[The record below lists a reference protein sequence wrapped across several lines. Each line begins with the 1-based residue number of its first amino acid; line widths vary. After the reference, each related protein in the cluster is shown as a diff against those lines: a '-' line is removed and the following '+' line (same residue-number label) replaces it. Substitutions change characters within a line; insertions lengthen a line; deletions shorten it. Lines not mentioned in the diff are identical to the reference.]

1 MGVLNAPARFR
12 KAARETALYT
22 KHPKRIRE
30 VFNIREVAEDGIF
43 TVQQN
48 KGSAIYDRC
57 YLFTDT
63 NYFNKDPDQQNMILE
78 NMMIWLNTMTVHFKI
93 TMANEYRD
101 VHAYIRELTR
111 ERHRKEHSVIGE
123 GVDAWIEEKL
133 ENGEVQDLNRVMYLT
148 ITKEA
153 VKRETA
159 KTFFLKMD
167 AQLERLFKT
176 MQSEIRP
183 LSGKERLETLRF
195 FFHPDETECPVKYDF
210 RNKLK
215 DPMNTV
221 LPSAL
226 EQEKNWMQ
234 LGDRFASVLFAREY
248 ASSIKAEEALHEF
261 SSLPFI
267 SMLTLDYAPIDRRLL
282 KDMLEAAYMNNEK
295 AIAQEAD
302 SRRSRGQYS
311 MGISF
316 AKESKR
322 EELEEYML
330 QVDNNNES
338 SFHVCLLFVVTAD
351 TEAELV
357 SMIEEVKNRGK
368 EKGIYMDTCNHTQ
381 LKSLNTAL
389 PNGCRNIC
397 YPRNFLTSSVVSL
410 QPFYAQ
416 ELQEHGGIFYG
427 LNRTTKHLVFGNR
440 KLLASPHGV
449 IVGYTGSGKS
459 FFIKETEV
467 AQTLLATDDDL
478 IILDPQNEMQG
489 ICREFNGQFIDLTPK
504 AQIYINPLEVPEDI
518 LKATS
523 AIRSEFVAEQSGW
536 IRSFCQAAMRNILL
550 TEEHIAVLS
559 RAVREIYEEIFD
571 NGKVKEQP
579 TLKSIREKI
588 RSYMENASAQ
598 EDRSIARRLYN
609 SLEEYT
615 EGAFDLFA
623 HASNI
628 DITKRFVVFG
638 LANVPHDL
646 WEPVMITIMHFLSNR
661 MDYNKKLGRPT
672 RLIIDEAQEVCRNES
687 SAAMLLR
694 AIRTYRKFGGMVT
707 MALQNLAGALENDK
721 LRDMFSNCGYKYFLN
736 QSGIDAGQLRQIQDL
751 SETEYESLNED
762 RPGYGLLVWGNKV
775 IKLDSVMSHDNPLYE
790 MFSTNF
796 HEKSKKA
803 LFYSSQTEPEGG
815 SREFSGARSPE
826 ELDAAVLKLTEV
838 IPVSM
843 EEIITALSEERKPVT
858 DAVNR
863 LLMRRELVSTTEGDS
878 VRFIR
883 VKEGKE

>member
-1 MGVLNAPARFR
+1 MGVLNAAVRFR
-12 KAARETALYT
+12 NAARETELYT

-30 VFNIREVAEDGIF
+30 VFNIRDVNEDGIF
-43 TVQQN
+43 TIQQN

-57 YLFTDT
+57 YVFTDT
-63 NYFNKDPDQQNMILE
+63 NFVNKDPDQQNAFLE

-101 VHAYIRELTR
+101 VHAYIRDLTR
-111 ERHRKEHSVIGE
+111 DRHREEHAVIGE

-133 ENGEVQDLNRVMYLT
+133 ANGEVQDLNRVMYLT

-153 VKRETA
+153 AKRETA
-159 KTFFLKMD
+159 KNFFLKMD

-176 MQSEIRP
+176 MGSEIRP
-183 LSGKERLETLRF
+183 LNGKERLETLRF
-195 FFHPDETECPVKYDF
+195 LFHPDETECPVSYDF

-221 LPSAL
+221 LPAAL

-234 LGDRFASVLFAREY
+234 LGDRYACVLFAREY
-248 ASSIKAEEALHEF
+248 ASSVKAEEVLHAF
-261 SSLPFI
+261 STLPYI

-295 AIAQEAD
+295 AIAQETDA
-302 SRRSRGQYS
+302 RRSRGQYAL
-311 MGISF
+311 GISF
-316 AKESKR
+316 AKEARR

-330 QVDNNNES
+330 QVENNNES
-338 SFHVCLLFVVTAD
+338 SFHLCLLFVVTAD
-351 TEAELV
+351 SEKELASV
-357 SMIEEVKNRGK
+357 IEEVRTTGK
-368 EKGIYMDTCNHTQ
+368 EKGIYMETCNHTQ

-397 YPRNFLTSSVVSL
+397 YPRNFLTSSVVAY

-416 ELQEHGGIFYG
+416 ELQEQGGIFYG
-427 LNRTTKHLVFGNR
+427 LNRTTRHLVFGNR

-449 IVGYTGSGKS
+449 IIGYTGSGKS

-478 IILDPQNEMQG
+478 ITLDPQNEMQG
-489 ICREFNGQFIDLTPK
+489 ICREFGGQFIDLTPK

-518 LKATS
+518 LKTNS
-523 AIRSEFVAEQSGW
+523 AVRSEFVAEQSGW
-536 IRSFCQAAMRNILL
+536 IRSFCQAAMRNIIL

-559 RAVREIYEEIFD
+559 RAVREIYEELFEK
-571 NGKVKEQP
+571 GKVKEQP
-579 TLKSIREKI
+579 TLKDVREKI
-588 RSYMENASAQ
+588 RVYMENASAH
-598 EDRSIARRLYN
+598 EDKSIARRLYN

-623 HASNI
+623 HPSNI
-628 DITKRFVVFG
+628 DINKRFVVFG

-687 SAAMLLR
+687 SAGMLLR

-707 MALQNLAGALENDK
+707 MALQNLTGALENDK

-736 QSGIDAGQLRQIQDL
+736 QSGIDAEQLRSIQDL
-751 SETEYESLNED
+751 SMTEYESLSED

-775 IKLDSVMSHDNPLYE
+775 IKLDSVMSRDNPLYE

-796 HEKSKKA
+796 HEKAKKGM
-803 LFYSSQTEPEGG
+803 FYQLPEEAGVPEPGPD
-815 SREFSGARSPE
+815 REWTVS
-826 ELDAAVLKLTEV
+826 ELDAAVLKLTDV
-838 IPVSM
+838 VPVSM
-843 EEIITALSEERKPVT
+843 EELVSALGIDRKAVT
-858 DAVNR
+858 DAVKR
-863 LLMRRELVSTTEGDS
+863 LLDAGELSAVTDTEG
-878 VRFIR
+878 VRFMR
-883 VKEGKE
+883 MEKAG